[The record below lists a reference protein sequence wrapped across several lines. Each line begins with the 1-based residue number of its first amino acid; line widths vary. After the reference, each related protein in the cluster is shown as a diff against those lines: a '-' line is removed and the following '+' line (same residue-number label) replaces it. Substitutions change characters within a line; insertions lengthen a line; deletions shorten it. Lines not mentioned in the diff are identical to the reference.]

1 MRNLKEREKDFLSS
15 SSFECISK
23 LFFQLHKCIDRLS
36 ELVEFVHERQ
46 MTLHPVLEL
55 VRKITVIFH
64 VVSEDSR
71 RTEVLHVKKRSLP
84 QIC

>member
-1 MRNLKEREKDFLSS
+1 MKSEGEKDFLSS

-36 ELVEFVHERQ
+36 ELVEFVHEGQ
-46 MTLHPVLEL
+46 ITLHPVLEL
-55 VRKITVIFH
+55 VRKNTVIFH
-64 VVSEDSR
+64 VVSEDS